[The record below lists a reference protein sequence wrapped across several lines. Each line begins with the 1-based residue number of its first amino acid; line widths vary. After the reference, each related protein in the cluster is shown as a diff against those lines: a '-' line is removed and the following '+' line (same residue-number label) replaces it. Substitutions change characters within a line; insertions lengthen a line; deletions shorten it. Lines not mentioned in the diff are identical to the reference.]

1 MERLINILKQNEKI
15 TDWIVVNTVSKSNE
29 VFLIKDKVD
38 MNRSCVTNETSV
50 RVFVDFEEN
59 GDKFKGDSTVVL
71 NLNDSE
77 DEIKE
82 KIDRTAFAAKFVKNK
97 YYELPEKEEGY
108 ATLKDIKVCEDL
120 TDNFK
125 KVHDVIYKDYGYQS
139 KVNSCEIFAYE
150 NHKHVVTS
158 KGVDVE
164 YPS

>member
-29 VFLIKDKVD
+29 IFLIKDKVD

-71 NLNDSE
+71 NLSDSD

-82 KIDRTAFAAKFVKNK
+82 KLTELLLQRNLSRTN
-97 YYELPEKEEGY
+97 
-108 ATLKDIKVCEDL
+108 T
-120 TDNFK
+120 TNFQKKK
-125 KVHDVIYKDYGYQS
+125 KVMPHLKIS
-139 KVNSCEIFAYE
+139 KCAKI
-150 NHKHVVTS
+150 
-158 KGVDVE
+158 
-164 YPS
+164 